1 MIKDTSGQDI
11 SVTPKRNYKKPVILV
26 VLTLAIIALCAQAF
40 MGSNPGSISV
50 DRASLQI
57 ATVNL
62 SRLVR
67 DVAASGR
74 IVAANAPKV
83 YSPERGYVDL
93 QVKAGDEVSKG
104 DIIALVDSPELN
116 NELKQQQSVL
126 ARLDGELQR
135 KHLEARRQKLS
146 LTKTLDLAQ
155 VELNAAD
162 RENRRAKLSIE
173 KNLISQIDLEKAVD
187 DLARAKL
194 SYKHAQQEVELA
206 KDTLAFELKA
216 AERDLARQQLIVDD
230 LNRQVRNL
238 TIKAS
243 VTGIVT
249 VVTQALLDELFP
261 EGDGLGKTIY
271 FGDLP
276 LTIIGV
282 AAHMKSPWLKDSH
295 PNNVALIPYIQGK
308 TYAQFAVRTKP
319 SQRAAVMKQIE
330 TAMLN
335 NYSKRVINNI
345 KGLDQLKDEYVAADK
360 LMMRMLIVLITILV
374 LVTALGIFGLTL
386 FNISKRTKQI
396 GTRRALGARKS
407 AIINY
412 FLVENAMICSVGLIL
427 GGIAAL
433 LLGQLLMQ
441 HFSIAA
447 LPPSYIAGTAIMV
460 FVMSLL
466 AVFGPARRAAN
477 ISPSIA
483 TRTI

>member
-1 MIKDTSGQDI
+1 M
-11 SVTPKRNYKKPVILV
+11 
-26 VLTLAIIALCAQAF
+26 
-40 MGSNPGSISV
+40 
-50 DRASLQI
+50 
-57 ATVNL
+57 
-62 SRLVR
+62 
-67 DVAASGR
+67 
-74 IVAANAPKV
+74 
-83 YSPERGYVDL
+83 
-93 QVKAGDEVSKG
+93 
-104 DIIALVDSPELN
+104 
-116 NELKQQQSVL
+116 
-126 ARLDGELQR
+126 
-135 KHLEARRQKLS
+135 
-146 LTKTLDLAQ
+146 
-155 VELNAAD
+155 
-162 RENRRAKLSIE
+162 
-173 KNLISQIDLEKAVD
+173 
-187 DLARAKL
+187 
-194 SYKHAQQEVELA
+194 
-206 KDTLAFELKA
+206 
-216 AERDLARQQLIVDD
+216 DD

-319 SQRAAVMKQIE
+319 GQRAAVMKQIE

-466 AVFGPARRAAN
+466 AVFGLQDVPPTYHRVSPLEQYKAAPN
-477 ISPSIA
+477 LCY
-483 TRTI
+483 T

>member
-1 MIKDTSGQDI
+1 MLEIKPI
-11 SVTPKRNYKKPVILV
+11 FH
-26 VLTLAIIALCAQAF
+26 ALCRSKVGA
-40 MGSNPGSISV
+40 I
-50 DRASLQI
+50 LLLIQI
-57 ATVNL
+57 AITTAIVSNAAFIIQDRVAFLNQETGYPEQDLFMFNVMTFGKDIDLSQQFELDEAMLRALPGVVNAAQSSSIPL
-62 SRLVR
+62 SCSGS
-67 DVAASGR
+67 ASSFNLKPAPQESKSIRSSYIFIDEHGLDTYGVKLIAGR
-74 IVAANAPKV
+74 NFT
-83 YSPERGYVDL
+83 E
-93 QVKAGDEVSKG
+93 DEVT
-104 DIIALVDSPELN
+104 ITNSP
-116 NELKQQQSVL
+116 
-126 ARLDGELQR
+126 
-135 KHLEARRQKLS
+135 
-146 LTKTLDLAQ
+146 T
-155 VELNAAD
+155 
-162 RENRRAKLSIE
+162 
-173 KNLISQIDLEKAVD
+173 
-187 DLARAKL
+187 
-194 SYKHAQQEVELA
+194 
-206 KDTLAFELKA
+206 
-216 AERDLARQQLIVDD
+216 ERTT
-230 LNRQVRNL
+230 N
-238 TIKAS
+238 
-243 VTGIVT
+243 VT

-282 AAHMKSPWLKDSH
+282 ADHMKSPWLKDSH

-308 TYAQFAVRTKP
+308 TYAQFAVRTKHG
-319 SQRAAVMKQIE
+319 QRAAVMKQIE

-335 NYSKRVINNI
+335 NYNKRVINNI
-345 KGLDQLKDEYVAADK
+345 NGLDQLKDEYVAADK

-412 FLVENAMICSVGLIL
+412 FLVENAMICCVGLLL
-427 GGIAAL
+427 GIIAAL

-466 AVFGPARRAAN
+466 AVFGPAKRAAN

>member
-1 MIKDTSGQDI
+1 MLEIKPIFHALCRSKIGAVLLLIQIAITTAIVSNAAFIIQDRVAFLNQETGYPEQDI
-11 SVTPKRNYKKPVILV
+11 FKFNVMTFGK
-26 VLTLAIIALCAQAF
+26 
-40 MGSNPGSISV
+40 
-50 DRASLQI
+50 D
-57 ATVNL
+57 
-62 SRLVR
+62 
-67 DVAASGR
+67 
-74 IVAANAPKV
+74 
-83 YSPERGYVDL
+83 VDL
-93 QVKAGDEVSKG
+93 SQQFELDEAMLRALPGVVNAAQSSSIPLSGSGSASSFNLKPAPQESKSIRSAYIFIDEHGLDTYGVKLIAGRNFTEDEVT
-104 DIIALVDSPELN
+104 I
-116 NELKQQQSVL
+116 
-126 ARLDGELQR
+126 
-135 KHLEARRQKLS
+135 
-146 LTKTLDLAQ
+146 T
-155 VELNAAD
+155 
-162 RENRRAKLSIE
+162 
-173 KNLISQIDLEKAVD
+173 NLP
-187 DLARAKL
+187 
-194 SYKHAQQEVELA
+194 
-206 KDTLAFELKA
+206 T
-216 AERDLARQQLIVDD
+216 ERTTHV
-230 LNRQVRNL
+230 
-238 TIKAS
+238 TI
-243 VTGIVT
+243 
-249 VVTQALLDELFP
+249 VTQALLDELFP

-282 AAHMKSPWLKDSH
+282 ADHMKSPWLKDSR

-319 SQRAAVMKQIE
+319 GQRADVMKKIE

-345 KGLDQLKDEYVAADK
+345 NGLDQLKDEYVAADK

-427 GGIAAL
+427 GCIAAL

-460 FVMSLL
+460 FIMSLL
-466 AVFGPARRAAN
+466 AVFGPAKRAAN

>member
-1 MIKDTSGQDI
+1 MLEIKPI
-11 SVTPKRNYKKPVILV
+11 FH
-26 VLTLAIIALCAQAF
+26 ALCRSKVGAVLLL
-40 MGSNPGSISV
+40 I
-50 DRASLQI
+50 QI
-57 ATVNL
+57 AITTAIVSNAAFIIQDRIAFLNQETGYPEQDLFKFNVMTFGKDIDASQQFELDEAMLRALPGVVNAAQSSSIPL
-62 SRLVR
+62 SGSGS
-67 DVAASGR
+67 ASSFNLKPAPQESKSIRSSYIFIDEHGLDTYGVKLIAGR
-74 IVAANAPKV
+74 NF
-83 YSPERGYVDL
+83 SE
-93 QVKAGDEVSKG
+93 DEVT
-104 DIIALVDSPELN
+104 I
-116 NELKQQQSVL
+116 
-126 ARLDGELQR
+126 
-135 KHLEARRQKLS
+135 
-146 LTKTLDLAQ
+146 T
-155 VELNAAD
+155 
-162 RENRRAKLSIE
+162 
-173 KNLISQIDLEKAVD
+173 NLPM
-187 DLARAKL
+187 
-194 SYKHAQQEVELA
+194 
-206 KDTLAFELKA
+206 
-216 AERDLARQQLIVDD
+216 ERST
-230 LNRQVRNL
+230 N
-238 TIKAS
+238 
-243 VTGIVT
+243 VT

-282 AAHMKSPWLKDSH
+282 ADHMKSSWLKDSH

-319 SQRAAVMKQIE
+319 GQRAAVMKQIE

-412 FLVENAMICSVGLIL
+412 FLVENAMICCMGLLI
-427 GGIAAL
+427 GIIAAL

-441 HFSIAA
+441 HFSIAT

-466 AVFGPARRAAN
+466 AVFGPAKRAAN

>member
-1 MIKDTSGQDI
+1 MLEIKPI
-11 SVTPKRNYKKPVILV
+11 FH
-26 VLTLAIIALCAQAF
+26 ALCRSKVGAVLLL
-40 MGSNPGSISV
+40 I
-50 DRASLQI
+50 QI
-57 ATVNL
+57 AITTAIVSNAAFIIQDRIAFLNQETGYPEQDLFKFNVMTFGKDIDASQQFELDEAMLRALPGVVNAAQSSSIPL
-62 SRLVR
+62 SGSGSASSFNLKPAPQESKSVR
-67 DVAASGR
+67 SSYIFIDEHGLDTYGVKLIAGR
-74 IVAANAPKV
+74 NF
-83 YSPERGYVDL
+83 SE
-93 QVKAGDEVSKG
+93 DEVT
-104 DIIALVDSPELN
+104 I
-116 NELKQQQSVL
+116 
-126 ARLDGELQR
+126 
-135 KHLEARRQKLS
+135 
-146 LTKTLDLAQ
+146 T
-155 VELNAAD
+155 
-162 RENRRAKLSIE
+162 
-173 KNLISQIDLEKAVD
+173 NLP
-187 DLARAKL
+187 
-194 SYKHAQQEVELA
+194 
-206 KDTLAFELKA
+206 T
-216 AERDLARQQLIVDD
+216 ERTT
-230 LNRQVRNL
+230 N
-238 TIKAS
+238 
-243 VTGIVT
+243 VT

-319 SQRAAVMKQIE
+319 GQRAAVMKQIE

>member
-1 MIKDTSGQDI
+1 MLEIKPI
-11 SVTPKRNYKKPVILV
+11 FH
-26 VLTLAIIALCAQAF
+26 ALCRSKVGAVLLL
-40 MGSNPGSISV
+40 I
-50 DRASLQI
+50 QI
-57 ATVNL
+57 AITTAIVSNAAFIIQDRIAFLNQETGYPEQDLFKFNVMTFGKDIDASQQFELDEAMLRALPGVVNAAQSSSIPL
-62 SRLVR
+62 SGSGS
-67 DVAASGR
+67 ASSFNLKPAPQESKSIRSSYIFIDEHGLDTYGVKLIAGR
-74 IVAANAPKV
+74 NF
-83 YSPERGYVDL
+83 SE
-93 QVKAGDEVSKG
+93 DEVT
-104 DIIALVDSPELN
+104 I
-116 NELKQQQSVL
+116 
-126 ARLDGELQR
+126 
-135 KHLEARRQKLS
+135 
-146 LTKTLDLAQ
+146 T
-155 VELNAAD
+155 
-162 RENRRAKLSIE
+162 
-173 KNLISQIDLEKAVD
+173 NLP
-187 DLARAKL
+187 
-194 SYKHAQQEVELA
+194 
-206 KDTLAFELKA
+206 T
-216 AERDLARQQLIVDD
+216 ERTT
-230 LNRQVRNL
+230 N
-238 TIKAS
+238 
-243 VTGIVT
+243 VT

-276 LTIIGV
+276 LTIIGIT
-282 AAHMKSPWLKDSH
+282 APMKSPWLKDSH

-319 SQRAAVMKQIE
+319 GQRAAVMKQIE

-412 FLVENAMICSVGLIL
+412 FLVENAMICCMGLLI
-427 GGIAAL
+427 GIIAAL

-441 HFSIAA
+441 HFSIAT

-466 AVFGPARRAAN
+466 AVFGPAKRAAN